1 MFSSPLL
8 LSSAIAQRRAQL
20 TSPGGPLDALV
31 RGGQKAVLQSWTIGA
46 TGVTTSL
53 IGLGT
58 GAGLRFGLFEALPG
72 FTLSSIAMTPSTSFA
87 LALFSVLLASWRM
100 QGLWTKEK
108 KRFWRRWESV
118 ANGLETDVQN
128 QLRRVLENGV
138 FVTPIKA
145 AEGIEELVLN
155 REERIKMVERE
166 LGIALRMARDA
177 GVLKE

>member
-1 MFSSPLL
+1 M
-8 LSSAIAQRRAQL
+8 
-20 TSPGGPLDALV
+20 
-31 RGGQKAVLQSWTIGA
+31 
-46 TGVTTSL
+46 
-53 IGLGT
+53 
-58 GAGLRFGLFEALPG
+58 
-72 FTLSSIAMTPSTSFA
+72 
-87 LALFSVLLASWRM
+87 
-100 QGLWTKEK
+100 
-108 KRFWRRWESV
+108 

-138 FVTPIKA
+138 FVTPVKA